1 MLCLKGD
8 VDMEKIHKKNVRL
21 SVLLVLFM
29 LFAMLGTTGFVSGD
43 ESEDD
48 LDIDDYLFLETGTR
62 DSKDDWDRGD
72 YVAINMTKNGALS
85 WFGVIYGTEEDP
97 NGILIFCAYI
107 RFLGAAEVYEAN
119 GEFIGRYPIPIITVF
134 GQRLAVLFEFKDDG
148 KFSGPIPGTHTYN
161 ETYENNGV
169 FDFVKRDDNQ
179 GLWAI
184 SDEHETVTKAIN
196 LQRAWTRSEEV
207 TEIRNPEDPTT
218 MSWEFSLWA
227 ENISYGIE
235 TEEWGLVLDD
245 PDNTVDKLEF
255 TFHITANVDEVNITG
270 VPWYEVTVDSGN
282 HKSVIDTE
290 YKESRDYVGTSV
302 TSDFKFD
309 HLIEGWDYS
318 GGDGLVLI
326 NHGFFANGIPKQVA
340 DWLGEQFMYKLKGG
354 GEAVYDALDPNQE
367 DAVSAVVSTNATED
381 LDADGDGIVDAKLV
395 SKDVITFKD
404 NWQEVGELTWI
415 SNAEVDGEDKNVTYQ
430 VHGGQ
435 SFNEEFENKDGYL
448 RGFIIQGGYIYP
460 AGNNI
465 YHDPSLVAIA
475 LLFSPVDWALNL
487 LPGYIVGGQFALALI
502 ALVLIVGSNKVK
514 KRRERKKQAKLH
526 DEHQY
531 GPNPPQEIPPG
542 P

>member
-1 MLCLKGD
+1 MKKKQ
-8 VDMEKIHKKNVRL
+8 EKNVWVSL
-21 SVLLVLFM
+21 MIVFFM
-29 LFAMLGTTGFVSGD
+29 LFALLGATGFVSGD
-43 ESEDD
+43 DSEEE
-48 LDIDDYLFLETGTR
+48 LDIDDYLYLETGTR
-62 DSKDDWDRGD
+62 DSDDDWDKGD
-72 YVAINMTKNGALS
+72 FVAINMTKNGALS

-107 RFLGAAEVYEAN
+107 RFLGAAEVYESN
-119 GEFIGRYPIPIITVF
+119 GEFISRYPIPIITVF
-134 GQRLAVLFEFKDDG
+134 GQRLAVLFEYKDDG
-148 KFSGPIPGTHTYN
+148 RFAGPIPT
-161 ETYENNGV
+161 TYEEYPEYADNGV
-169 FDFVKRDDNQ
+169 FDFVKRDEDQ

-196 LQRAWTRSEEV
+196 LQTAWTRSEEV

-227 ENISYGIE
+227 ENLSYGIE

-245 PDNTVDKLEF
+245 PDNEVEKLEF
-255 TFHITANVDEVNITG
+255 TFHITANVEEVEITG
-270 VPWYEVTVDSGN
+270 VPWYKVTVDSGN

-290 YKESRDYVGTSV
+290 FMENKDYVGTSV
-302 TSDFKFD
+302 TADFKFD
-309 HLIEGWDYS
+309 HLIKGWDYS

-354 GEAVYDALDPNQE
+354 GEAVYDAIDPNQE
-367 DAVSAVVSTNATED
+367 DALSAVVSTNATED
-381 LDADGDGIVDAKLV
+381 QDADGDGIVDAKLV
-395 SKDVITFKD
+395 SKDVIRFKD
-404 NWQEVGELTWI
+404 NWQEVGELTWV

-435 SFNEEFENKDGYL
+435 RFNEEFENKDGYL

-465 YHDPSLVAIA
+465 YHDPSLVAVA

-487 LPGYIVGGQFALALI
+487 LPGYIVAGQFALALI
-502 ALVLIVGSNKVK
+502 GVVLIVGRNKIRN
-514 KRRERKKQAKLH
+514 RRERKNKVNVYEQ
-526 DEHQY
+526 QY
-531 GPNPPQEIPPG
+531 GPNPPQNQPPG